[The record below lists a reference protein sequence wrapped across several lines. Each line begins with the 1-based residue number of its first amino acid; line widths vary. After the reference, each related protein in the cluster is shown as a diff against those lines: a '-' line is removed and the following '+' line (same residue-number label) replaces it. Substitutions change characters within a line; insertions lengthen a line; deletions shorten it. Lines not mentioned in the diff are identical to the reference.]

1 MALRQ
6 PEPSGRQG
14 AAPPLGV
21 PRLVGRHAA
30 QHVVE
35 HPVADRP
42 LLERVDVDGHGV
54 LDAVDLPRQR
64 VVERAEETLHRIA
77 EERDEV
83 GEHDVV
89 GRGSGQRTG
98 DERRLLGAVAGSG
111 AGRVQHGRVEGERLV
126 RGSARRG

>member
-6 PEPSGRQG
+6 PSCPGGR
-14 AAPPLGV
+14 V
-21 PRLVGRHAA
+21 PRRHSACSRLVGVHAA

-54 LDAVDLPRQR
+54 LDAVDVPRQR
-64 VVERAEETLHRIA
+64 VVERAEEPLDRIL
-77 EERDEV
+77 EEGDEV

-89 GRGSGQRTG
+89 GRA
-98 DERRLLGAVAGSG
+98 ERA
-111 AGRVQHGRVEGERLV
+111 AGRR
-126 RGSARRG
+126 